1 MKFLIFKQISYFIA
15 FSIKRVENFVW
26 ISDAEYLIYR
36 SLIIGNEIV
45 LKLLSL
51 YFSVL
56 HNFYVLA
63 SLYERD
69 A

>member
-1 MKFLIFKQISYFIA
+1 MHLVLKEY
-15 FSIKRVENFVW
+15 VENFVW

-36 SLIIGNEIV
+36 SLIIGNKIV

-63 SLYERD
+63 ILYERD